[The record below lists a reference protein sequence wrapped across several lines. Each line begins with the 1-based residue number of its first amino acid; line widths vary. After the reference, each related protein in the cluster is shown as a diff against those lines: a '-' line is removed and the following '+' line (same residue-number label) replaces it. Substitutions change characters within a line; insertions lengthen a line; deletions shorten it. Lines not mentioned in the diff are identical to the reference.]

1 MEGSTS
7 QPPSPISLNRIY
19 YNFANQFQT
28 IYTTINQGIRERI
41 PVQIIAKEQIPIVD
55 SSLSTRGAS
64 LSNPSALN
72 ALPLSRQDDS
82 CSSFNDVEMITGQ
95 GDSQQQS
102 TSLDIKATTARK
114 SSLSP
119 SFWSLSSIS
128 TLLSFGRGKQSSR
141 RGGGGVKKSTSTT
154 SSAPLIRPRPAR
166 VIAEPGHHEESLDE
180 YNRAMDAFK
189 SSLPKTPS
197 VSAHHPSFVLQ
208 DAPTQFTPLISQLP
222 STTAKERLQSAKIR
236 QLEKKINWLITQQL
250 STIKHDENEGADS
263 ACDRGLV
270 GGSGDVVMS
279 THSPIIADTEEHS
292 VFTASSLSFPTASI
306 AQSASSIANIPPP
319 PPPPPADFIA
329 RLPTTAQDSGTT
341 PRIPALKKTAAVA
354 AASSTPPLVMK
365 SLLSEMKQVVLKPVV
380 VGLLEDEFAGE
391 KKPRKNKAK
400 RAGASHDPPR
410 DDEGHFKRALREK
423 FMNAGEEDT
432 EVESEW
438 ELNDSCV

>member
-1 MEGSTS
+1 MDEAS

-19 YNFANQFQT
+19 FNFANQFQT

-41 PVQIIAKEQIPIVD
+41 SVQTIAKEQIPFVD
-55 SSLSTRGAS
+55 SSLSARAS
-64 LSNPSALN
+64 LSNPSASN
-72 ALPLSRQDDS
+72 ALPFSRQDDS
-82 CSSFNDVEMITGQ
+82 SSLDVEMITGE

-102 TSLDIKATTARK
+102 TSLKIEATIARK

-128 TLLSFGRGKQSSR
+128 TLLSFGRGKHSSR
-141 RGGGGVKKSTSTT
+141 RGAGGVKKNTSTT
-154 SSAPLIRPRPAR
+154 SSALIRPKPAR
-166 VIAEPGHHEESLDE
+166 VIAEPGHKESLDE

-189 SSLPKTPS
+189 TILPKTPS
-197 VSAHHPSFVLQ
+197 VSPHYPTSVIQA
-208 DAPTQFTPLISQLP
+208 APTQFTPLISQLP

-250 STIKHDENEGADS
+250 STIKHDENEGTDR

-270 GGSGDVVMS
+270 GGSSDVIMS
-279 THSPIIADTEEHS
+279 PHSPIVADAEEHS
-292 VFTASSLSFPTASI
+292 VFTASSSSFPTASI
-306 AQSASSIANIPPP
+306 AQSAATTINIPPP

-341 PRIPALKKTAAVA
+341 PRIPALKKTATVA

-400 RAGASHDPPR
+400 RAGTSHDRPR

-438 ELNDSCV
+438 ELENNDSCV